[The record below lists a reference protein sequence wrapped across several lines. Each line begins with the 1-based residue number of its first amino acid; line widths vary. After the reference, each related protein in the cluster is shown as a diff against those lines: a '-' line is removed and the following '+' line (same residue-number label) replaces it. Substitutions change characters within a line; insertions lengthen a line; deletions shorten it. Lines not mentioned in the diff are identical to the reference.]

1 MIKNKGQLRVM
12 SGLDE
17 DDYEE
22 GIPDMDEQT
31 LIRSKVSYE
40 ENEVALRQK
49 AFTKIL
55 NQVGEN
61 FKKEQKVGFDTGADI
76 KEVITKFD
84 PKKIKI
90 RRAFSLSNF
99 GEEEDWVCVTEEDQ
113 QDQTLRNN
121 PEKVGDIKGLD
132 EKRRYSFPLSPKK
145 KVDFIGMPDTE
156 LFANQIEDIKEA

>member
-1 MIKNKGQLRVM
+1 M
-12 SGLDE
+12 
-17 DDYEE
+17 
-22 GIPDMDEQT
+22 
-31 LIRSKVSYE
+31 
-40 ENEVALRQK
+40 
-49 AFTKIL
+49 

-113 QDQTLRNN
+113 
-121 PEKVGDIKGLD
+121 
-132 EKRRYSFPLSPKK
+132 
-145 KVDFIGMPDTE
+145 
-156 LFANQIEDIKEA
+156 

>member
-49 AFTKIL
+49 AFTRIL
-55 NQVGEN
+55 HQVGEN
-61 FKKEQKVGFDTGADI
+61 FKKEQKVGVDTGADI
-76 KEVITKFD
+76 KQVITKFD
-84 PKKIKI
+84 PKRIKI
-90 RRAFSLSNF
+90 RRAFSLSNLD
-99 GEEEDWVCVTEEDQ
+99 EEDDW
-113 QDQTLRNN
+113 
-121 PEKVGDIKGLD
+121 
-132 EKRRYSFPLSPKK
+132 
-145 KVDFIGMPDTE
+145 
-156 LFANQIEDIKEA
+156 